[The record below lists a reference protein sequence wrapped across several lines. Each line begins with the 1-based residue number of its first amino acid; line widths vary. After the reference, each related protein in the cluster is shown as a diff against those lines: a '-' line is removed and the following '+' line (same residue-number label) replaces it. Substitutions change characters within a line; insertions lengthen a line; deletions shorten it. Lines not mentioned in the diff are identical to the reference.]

1 MKARVLTVA
10 ALFAVVMVFSAAPAS
25 AQGIP
30 QQARFMV
37 PFEFSVGDKVLPA
50 GEYTVIGESGDF
62 IRVRSKNGKET
73 SIALPSWRS
82 GATRKTNEVALAF
95 RLYDDQYHLAT
106 VWLPDGVGRELR
118 SKRQIEQKMASS
130 VKIVEITA
138 RTR

>member
-1 MKARVLTVA
+1 M
-10 ALFAVVMVFSAAPAS
+10 
-25 AQGIP
+25 
-30 QQARFMV
+30 
-37 PFEFSVGDKVLPA
+37 GDKVLPA